1 MNAAVRAPEPEPEI
15 SEESLTIPALFQET
29 AARRGDAPALFFKA
43 GGSWVPISW
52 AEYGRAVNRLANALL
67 AEGLQPQD
75 RVALWS
81 ANRPEWQIAD
91 LAILHAGG
99 VTVAIY
105 QTLSAEQVKYL
116 LTHSE
121 SKVLIVET
129 RELLKQVIAM
139 RSELP
144 GLQRVILIDGEAAEQ
159 EGWVIGWHEALR
171 PGAGSSLSR
180 PSC

>member
-15 SEESLTIPALFQET
+15 SEESLTIPALVQET

-52 AEYGRAVNRLANALL
+52 AEYGRAVNRLPNALL

-91 LAILHAGG
+91 LAILHA
-99 VTVAIY
+99 VAVPVAISQKRSAAQVTY
-105 QTLSAEQVKYL
+105 PLS
-116 LTHSE
+116 H
-121 SKVLIVET
+121 
-129 RELLKQVIAM
+129 
-139 RSELP
+139 
-144 GLQRVILIDGEAAEQ
+144 
-159 EGWVIGWHEALR
+159 
-171 PGAGSSLSR
+171 
-180 PSC
+180 